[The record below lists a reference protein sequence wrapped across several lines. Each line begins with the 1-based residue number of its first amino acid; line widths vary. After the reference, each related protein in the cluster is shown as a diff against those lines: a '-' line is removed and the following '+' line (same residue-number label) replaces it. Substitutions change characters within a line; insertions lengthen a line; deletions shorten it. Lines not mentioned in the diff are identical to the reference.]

1 MRSIDIEAGVIGKP
15 KREVT
20 VEPQEEPV
28 PQTLPAP
35 ESEPAQAPQ
44 PLTPA

>member
-1 MRSIDIEAGVIGKP
+1 MRFINIEAGVIGKP
-15 KREVT
+15 KKEVT

-28 PQTLPAP
+28 PQTVPAP
-35 ESEPAQAPQ
+35 ESEPVQAPQ